1 MRLIPKRPKMFLC
14 LFPLKIRQVRG
25 QRRAVKLFLR
35 DQSPFQKRLSFR
47 LKPFRLIKRV
57 RVQHELQLPESLDV
71 RIPERLL

>member
-1 MRLIPKRPKMFLC
+1 MRLPHKRLKMFLS
-14 LFPLKIRQVRG
+14 LFLLKIRQVRD

-35 DQSPFQKRLSFR
+35 DQSPFQKRLSFH
-47 LKPFRLIKRV
+47 LKPLRLIKRV